1 MAKKKQSIKY
11 NYSGIKFTIRQR
23 YESWYLDFY
32 FEGKRIR
39 RDTNIPATKD
49 GLIEVKRV
57 LLPEI
62 AASLLDNIIPPYE
75 NKEWTL
81 DDMAE
86 EYWTLKKGS
95 KMREHTLSRNI
106 AHYNNHVSPYF
117 GSRMITTLLPMEL
130 ERWQNDLL
138 EQYKSSS
145 VQKYRSVLYS
155 ILDQAVKNDILPKNP
170 LDKVTAPKV
179 MFDLQYSDEEE
190 KADPFTADEM
200 QIILDNSNIYNRNH
214 YMRNIILLMFAS
226 GMRPGEVMSLQWSD
240 IDFERK
246 TISITKTRIRGK
258 DGPPK
263 TKASYRVIDMLPLA
277 EEALRDQYEHTKDY
291 EYVFISSKKEP
302 FYSHDVIGLNFQRIL
317 KHADIKPRVLY
328 NLRHTYA
335 SHMISNGIDIV
346 YVSKQLGHDNPN
358 ITLTIYT
365 HFIEED
371 DEKRLKKIAEIG
383 TKMVTFTKG
392 DS

>member
-62 AASLLDNIIPPYE
+62 AASLLDNVIPPYE
-75 NKEWTL
+75 DKEWTL

-86 EYWTLKKGS
+86 EYWALKRGS
-95 KMREHTLSRNI
+95 KMRKHTLSRNI

-117 GSRMITTLLPMEL
+117 GSRIITTLLPMEL

-155 ILDQAVKNDILPKNP
+155 ILDQAVKNDILQKNP

-179 MFDLQYSDEEE
+179 MFDLQYTDEE
-190 KADPFTADEM
+190 KPDPFTADEI
-200 QIILDNSNIYNRNH
+200 QTILDNSNMYNRNH

-226 GMRPGEVMSLQWSD
+226 GMRPGEIVALQWSD

-246 TISITKTRIRGK
+246 TISITKTRIRGE

-263 TKASYRVIDMLPLA
+263 TKASYRTIDMLPLA

-302 FYSHDVIGLNFQRIL
+302 FYSHDVVGVNFQRIL
-317 KHADIKPRVLY
+317 KQTGIKERVLY

-335 SHMISNGIDIV
+335 SHMISNGVDIV

>member
-1 MAKKKQSIKY
+1 MAKKKQAIKY

-32 FEGKRIR
+32 FDGKRIR
-39 RDTNIPATKD
+39 RDTNIAATKD

-62 AASLLDNIIPPYE
+62 AASLLDNVVPPYE
-75 NKEWTL
+75 DKEWTL
-81 DDMAE
+81 NEMAE
-86 EYWTLKKGS
+86 EYWALKKGS

-106 AHYNNHVSPYF
+106 AHYSNHVSPYF
-117 GSRMITTLLPMEL
+117 GSRVITTLLPMEL

-138 EQYKSSS
+138 LRYKSST
-145 VQKYRSVLYS
+145 VQKFRSILYS
-155 ILDQAVKNDILPKNP
+155 ILDEAVKNAILQKNP

-179 MFDLQYSDEEE
+179 MFNLKYSEEE
-190 KADPFTADEM
+190 NPDPFTADEM
-200 QIILDNSNIYNRNH
+200 QTILDNANIYNRNY
-214 YMRNIILLMFAS
+214 YMRNVILLMFAS
-226 GMRPGEVMSLQWSD
+226 GMRPGEIMSLQWFD
-240 IDFERK
+240 IDFQRK

-277 EEALRDQYEHTKDY
+277 EEALKDQYEHTKNY

-302 FYSHDVIGLNFQRIL
+302 FYSHDVVGVNFQRIL
-317 KHADIKPRVLY
+317 KQTSIKVRVLY

-335 SHMISNGIDIV
+335 SHMISNGVDIV

-371 DEKRLKKIAEIG
+371 DEKRLKKIEEIG

-392 DS
+392 DL